1 MNNKCVQD
9 AIEISQAGYWAVTG
23 TGYLMTN
30 WGEGQDSDIEGQ
42 RCRLLLCL
50 QSLSHYRG
58 FFFFVFYGL
67 CPWTV
72 HWVWWLN
79 WVRARWFSIRS
90 LWESPEDKK
99 IKLQGIFSNLKIV
112 FFFFLFCLFVLC
124 NEVNLYEMSSTNHK
138 CTVWWIPTDVHTHVT
153 YIASKIEKWR

>member
-58 FFFFVFYGL
+58 FFFLSFMVYALGL
-67 CPWTV
+67 YTGC
-72 HWVWWLN
+72 
-79 WVRARWFSIRS
+79 
-90 LWESPEDKK
+90 DD
-99 IKLQGIFSNLKIV
+99 
-112 FFFFLFCLFVLC
+112 
-124 NEVNLYEMSSTNHK
+124 STG
-138 CTVWWIPTDVHTHVT
+138 
-153 YIASKIEKWR
+153 